1 MAEEKKPGTYL
12 RVTIV
17 SSDPK
22 RPDEIVEQLRDH
34 IKKFGYCS
42 FNMLFCLANGGCGP
56 DNLVGWDDLE
66 TVLVNTNNLGASVV
80 LPICKEIDF
89 AEKILP
95 MTFDEVNP
103 EDDFEEEIKNDGQ

>member
-1 MAEEKKPGTYL
+1 MAEEKKHSTYL

-34 IKKFGYCS
+34 VKKFGYCS
-42 FNMLFCLANGGCGP
+42 FNMLFHLVNGGLGP
-56 DNLVGWDDLE
+56 DNIVGWDDLE
-66 TVLVNTNNLGASVV
+66 KVLVNSNNHGASVV

-89 AEKILP
+89 TEKILP

-103 EDDFEEEIKNDGQ
+103 EEDFEEAMKSD